1 MEIDVNKATVVTK
14 NMKILIREYLTNKS
28 YFTEMNANIMNDR
41 MTPLIDTN
49 LMILLSMSNGAR
61 MAVAATGI
69 DVDNPIIIESELRK
83 TLEFFLYVAKL

>member
-1 MEIDVNKATVVTK
+1 M
-14 NMKILIREYLTNKS
+14 
-28 YFTEMNANIMNDR
+28 MNDR

-69 DVDNPIIIESELRK
+69 DVDSPIIIESELRK